1 MMNKN
6 EIAKIINNFQKR
18 NIQASYYKNLDEAKS
33 RILELI
39 PAGSSIGIG
48 NSRTLKRMNI
58 SSELTKKGYKVL
70 DKTLAKTKEESLELK
85 RKSLL
90 TDWYL
95 TGTNA
100 VSSEGHIVNIDHS
113 GNRVAAMIYGPKKVI
128 IIVGTNKITDT
139 LREAVHR
146 AKNIAAPLNAKRAG
160 FNPPCVELNKC
171 IDCSSEE
178 RVCNS
183 LVTIEG
189 QADKDRIKVF
199 IVGEELGF

>member
-58 SSELTKKGYKVL
+58 STELTNKGYKVL

-128 IIVGTNKITDT
+128 IIVGINKITDT
-139 LREAVHR
+139 LREAVQR

>member
-58 SSELTKKGYKVL
+58 STELTNKGYKVL
-70 DKTLAKTKEESLELK
+70 DKTLAKTKEVSLELK

-100 VSSEGHIVNIDHS
+100 VSSEGHIINIDHS

-128 IIVGTNKITDT
+128 IIIGTNKITDT
-139 LREAVHR
+139 LREAVQR

-189 QADKDRIKVF
+189 QADKDRIKVL
-199 IVGEELGF
+199 IVDEELGF

>member
-128 IIVGTNKITDT
+128 IIIGTNKITDT

>member
-18 NIQASYYKNLDEAKS
+18 NIKASYYKNLDEAKS

-58 SSELTKKGYKVL
+58 STELTNKGYKVL

-128 IIVGTNKITDT
+128 IIVGINKITDT